1 MHSQGGSF
9 QEPPTEIMNEN
20 SYLNNSSVA
29 KTAVHKRRNMPISP
43 NQHIDR
49 GGLDTAQHLNGISR
63 PSINNTYDGSNM
75 PGAAKTASRNQN
87 AIKRTDAGIEQR
99 RKEREQKHMNN
110 QNYME
115 EILHNF

>member
-1 MHSQGGSF
+1 
-9 QEPPTEIMNEN
+9 
-20 SYLNNSSVA
+20 
-29 KTAVHKRRNMPISP
+29 
-43 NQHIDR
+43 
-49 GGLDTAQHLNGISR
+49 
-63 PSINNTYDGSNM
+63 M
-75 PGAAKTASRNQN
+75 PGAAKTAARNQH